1 MALAACWLRI
11 RPEILAGW
19 DCGNG
24 PGSWRE
30 LRAWWAVWT
39 GAAGLDLEPGW
50 QLDSRPGW
58 QLSRGLGCS

>member
-11 RPEILAGW
+11 RPEILVGW

-30 LRAWWAVWT
+30 LRAWWAFWT
-39 GAAGLDLEPGW
+39 GAAGLDFGPGW
-50 QLDSRPGW
+50 QLDSLPG
-58 QLSRGLGCS
+58 